1 MKEKEINTLEDF
13 IRQMPKELPDITTKA
28 RNLYIELGKRS
39 FYDTK
44 YKNLMFGEENQ
55 DYNYLDK
62 KYMKPNIIICTTLIK
77 QYKKLL
83 DMANIKNNINIDDY
97 GHYSL
102 IFYNE
107 KGESIKTDLTRDLKN
122 IQFKCS
128 TSHFGKHQLS
138 DKYLRNMDILLG
150 YITKERGYSN
160 EFWYI
165 LKNRLE
171 NSNLNDRCK
180 LELTLKSLKEFGDL
194 SKLGQTELFN
204 MYEKFVGYCIDE
216 KISIHFYSIIRN
228 NIEQYFVKLNEK
240 NREIIYKLNG
250 SSLEFEIN
258 EEILKDDITK

>member
-1 MKEKEINTLEDF
+1 
-13 IRQMPKELPDITTKA
+13 
-28 RNLYIELGKRS
+28 
-39 FYDTK
+39 
-44 YKNLMFGEENQ
+44 
-55 DYNYLDK
+55 
-62 KYMKPNIIICTTLIK
+62 MKPNIIICTTLIK

-228 NIEQYFVKLNEK
+228 NIEQYFVKLNKK
-240 NREIIYKLNG
+240 NN
-250 SSLEFEIN
+250 
-258 EEILKDDITK
+258 